1 MIHTARSRRE
11 MLALVT
17 AHFATLIRDEPGM
30 TYVVDLPGAAP
41 GYPALTRVAQV
52 TAAVPRG

>member
-1 MIHTARSRRE
+1 

-30 TYVVDLPGAAP
+30 VYVVDLPDAAP

-52 TAAVPRG
+52 AAAVPRG